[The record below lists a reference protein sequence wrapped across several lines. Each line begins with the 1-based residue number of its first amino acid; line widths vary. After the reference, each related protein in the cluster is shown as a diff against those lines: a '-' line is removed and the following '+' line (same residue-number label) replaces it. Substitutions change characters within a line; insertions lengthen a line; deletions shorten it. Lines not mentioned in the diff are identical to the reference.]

1 MIVTTEVC
9 TSVAEGGAE
18 EAVKVDVATGGRE
31 LAGGAAED
39 CAGGGALEVG
49 GAADD
54 CAGGFEDWGAAG
66 DDGAGDAGVSAE
78 EGVLLEG
85 GAAGEEGA
93 GAAEVLAVPL
103 LDMVTAIARATSRQ
117 DRSRHRAKN
126 SECKEGGEAAAA
138 RWKVA
143 RAEKQ
148 RSRDDWFQRREGS
161 VSS

>member
-66 DDGAGDAGVSAE
+66 DDGAGDAGVS
-78 EGVLLEG
+78 V
-85 GAAGEEGA
+85 
-93 GAAEVLAVPL
+93 AVPL